1 MIDAGLERR
10 LLQAAVAAGCLVS
23 IGAGAA
29 GIASGGAFLKGVEA
43 PVPVDLD
50 SHFRYLSGL
59 LLGIG
64 IAFAACV
71 PRIERRAALFGTLG
85 AIVIVGGL
93 ARLSSLATTGT
104 PSDGHLFGLAME
116 LGAIPL
122 LMLWQRRVARRF
134 APKPGEPG
142 NRDQAPRNW

>member
-1 MIDAGLERR
+1 MIDANRERR

-29 GIASGGAFLKGVEA
+29 GIASGGAFLRGVEA

-71 PRIERRAALFGTLG
+71 PRIERRTALFGTLG

-93 ARLSSLATTGT
+93 ARLSSLVAAGV
-104 PSDGHLFGLAME
+104 PSGGHASGLAME

-122 LMLWQRRVARRF
+122 LILWQRRVARRC
-134 APKPGEPG
+134 APGPSE
-142 NRDQAPRNW
+142 R

>member
-1 MIDAGLERR
+1 MIEPGFERR

-29 GIASGGAFLKGVEA
+29 GIVTGGAFLKGVDA

-71 PRIERRAALFGTLG
+71 PRIERRTAIFGMLG

-93 ARLSSLATTGT
+93 ARLSSLAAAGM
-104 PSDGHLFGLAME
+104 PSAGHLFGLAME

-122 LMLWQRRVARRF
+122 LILWQRRVARRC
-134 APKPGEPG
+134 ASGLP
-142 NRDQAPRNW
+142 AA